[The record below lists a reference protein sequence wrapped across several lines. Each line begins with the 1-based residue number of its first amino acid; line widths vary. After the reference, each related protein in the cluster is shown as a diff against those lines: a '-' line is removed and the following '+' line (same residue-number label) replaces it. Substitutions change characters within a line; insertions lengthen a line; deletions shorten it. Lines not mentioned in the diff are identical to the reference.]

1 MRKKQEVILEDFE
14 YTEVDKG
21 IFKETVDFDI
31 DATHEKVWQEMS
43 LQQSKRDQL
52 LMIYLAAL
60 AFIFPSLL
68 SDNNLDSLAS
78 GIVFIGLGLIG
89 FLFSLIIVRYRIYK
103 EVYWHCC
110 RTLSVMMSV
119 DRDKR
124 TKSTIQGI
132 FYNCLRKK
140 IKSYITADGKFKTF
154 RFVTKNAF
162 SSETLY
168 LVILGIISNSVLGC
182 GVGIIVP
189 FEMPFKILTGALC
202 GVALFVVIMAVYY
215 HSLIKVY
222 KVCVDK
228 KEKSFNET
236 FGNAWFFHFYI

>member
-1 MRKKQEVILEDFE
+1 MRKKQEVVLEDFE

-68 SDNNLDSLAS
+68 SDNNLNSLAS

-119 DRDKR
+119 DKDKW

-140 IKSYITADGKFKTF
+140 IKSYITEDNRFQTF
-154 RFVTKNAF
+154 
-162 SSETLY
+162 Y

-182 GVGIIVP
+182 GVGLIISL
-189 FEMPFKILTGALC
+189 EMPFKILIGALC
-202 GVALFVVIMAVYY
+202 GVALFVVIMTVYFR
-215 HSLIKVY
+215 SLIKVY
-222 KVCVDK
+222 KVCVDG